1 MKIETKKAKFRQPL
15 YLESGRL
22 LEPWEIVYETY
33 GELNEN
39 KDNVILIT
47 HALSGSHHAAGK
59 YSEDDKKPGWWDDF
73 IGDGKAV
80 DTTKYF
86 VISTNVIG
94 SCF

>member
-59 YSEDDKKPGWWDDF
+59 YSENDKKPGWWDDL

-80 DTTKYF
+80 DTTKFF

-94 SCF
+94 SC